1 MAKET
6 INRSGIYSRYLR
18 NAKTTGVF
26 FLGWFGIVFVLVFI
40 FKAPLN
46 DPLEF
51 CDAYQEF
58 SFGHRSIDINV
69 SEISSAAYLTTQ
81 MMFANGDVTSTCH
94 PLLQLLRLFVS
105 WTLPILGILAIMR
118 SLRIRIW
125 LWLRKRFLF
134 FSNTDLVLVIGLG
147 AKGFEILQSEKLLK
161 AKRKVSLAVLE
172 LSPENTYISNA
183 ENLGADVWIGD
194 GLSPIDLSVICWK
207 RPSKIWIMTSDSI
220 LNLKILDQVSS
231 IYKYKDDS
239 SPERLNVYANI
250 EEPALLREAS
260 AIGSL
265 NQDQENYWT
274 HLVNLEESSAAWLI
288 KNHPLQMQ
296 NERLPRVLIVGLGRS
311 GRAILKEILLMC
323 HFSDSAKNV
332 GKKTFLELDQMS
344 AADVAELNLPEVV
357 VIDVDVQAKDKLL
370 EELPFLN
377 RYIQD
382 VSPFI
387 SIKFHNKNANNLT
400 FHEYLLVR
408 NEVPFTHVFIA
419 IGDEIKNFTF
429 AEKVYSWEMINSS
442 NPIPHIVPFFYD
454 QNVANWNSV
463 GRAKNLHAPGISP
476 YFIFDTFSSD
486 ALRWFELIR
495 KTAERINLAHNVDSM
510 WSKISEFDRRSSEA
524 TARFAFNRDFKLSLI
539 EDGYIYSSK
548 AESFSDDVNSEIEH
562 RRWNAFMLSENI
574 DVIDGSYES
583 RINQKVQTQRGV
595 CIELRK
601 IAKVHHNIVNY
612 LKIDEDTKNKDRN
625 IVSSHQKRNT

>member
-18 NAKTTGVF
+18 NAKTSGVF

-40 FKAPLN
+40 FKSPLN
-46 DPLEF
+46 EPLEF
-51 CDAYQEF
+51 CDTYQEF
-58 SFGHRSIDINV
+58 SIGHRSIDINA

-105 WTLPILGILAIMR
+105 WTLPVLGLLALMR
-118 SLRIRIW
+118 SVRIRIW
-125 LWLRKRFLF
+125 LLLRKRFLF

-161 AKRKVSLAVLE
+161 ANKRVYLAVLE
-172 LSPENTYISNA
+172 LNPENTYISNA

-231 IYKYKDDS
+231 IFKEDS

-265 NQDQENYWT
+265 NQDEDNYWT

-296 NERLPRVLIVGLGRS
+296 NDHLPRVLIVGLGRS

-323 HFSDSAKNV
+323 HFSDSAENV
-332 GKKTFLELDQMS
+332 GKKTFQELDQMS
-344 AADVAELNLPEVV
+344 AADVAKLNLPEVV
-357 VIDVDVQAKDKLL
+357 VIDVDVASKVKLL

-382 VSPFI
+382 VSPFM
-387 SIKFHNKNANNLT
+387 SIKFLNKNANNLT
-400 FHEYLLVR
+400 FHEYLLLR
-408 NEVPFTHVFIA
+408 DEVPFTHVFIA
-419 IGDEIKNFTF
+419 VGDEIKNFTF

-454 QNVANWNSV
+454 QNVVNWNSV

-486 ALRWFELIR
+486 ALKWFELIR
-495 KTAERINLAHNVDSM
+495 KTAVQINLAHNVASM

-524 TARFAFNRDFKLSLI
+524 TARFAFNRDFKLSEI
-539 EDGYIYSSK
+539 EDCSIDSSK
-548 AESFSDDVNSEIEH
+548 AESFSNEVNSEIEH

-574 DVIDGSYES
+574 DVIDGLYES
-583 RINQKVQTQRGV
+583 LINNKVRTQSGV

-601 IAKVHHNIVNY
+601 IAKVHHNILNY
-612 LKIDEDTKNKDRN
+612 LKINNEAKDKDRN
-625 IVSSHQKRNT
+625 IVSYHQK

>member
-6 INRSGIYSRYLR
+6 INRVGIYSRYLR
-18 NAKTTGVF
+18 NAKTSSIF

-46 DPLEF
+46 EPLQF
-51 CDAYQEF
+51 CDTYQEF
-58 SFGHRSIDINV
+58 SFGHRSIELNA

-81 MMFANGDVTSTCH
+81 MMFANGEVTATCH
-94 PLLQLLRLFVS
+94 PLLQVLRLLVS
-105 WTLPILGILAIMR
+105 WTLPVLGLLALMR

-125 LWLRKRFLF
+125 LWLRKTHAYFLPT
-134 FSNTDLVLVIGLG
+134 SDLVLVIGLG
-147 AKGFEILQSEKLLK
+147 TKGFEILQSEKLLK
-161 AKRKVSLAVLE
+161 AKKKVSLAVLE
-172 LSPENTYISNA
+172 LSPDNTYISNA
-183 ENLGADVWIGD
+183 ENLGADVWVGD
-194 GLSPIDLSVICWK
+194 GLSQIDLSVICWK

-231 IYKYKDDS
+231 IYKNKDES

-265 NQDQENYWT
+265 NQDEDNYWT

-296 NERLPRVLIVGLGRS
+296 NDCLPRVLIVGLGRS

-323 HFSDSAKNV
+323 HFSDSADNV
-332 GKKTFLELDQMS
+332 GKKTFQELDQMS
-344 AADVAELNLPEVV
+344 AADVSKLNLPEVV
-357 VIDVDVQAKDKLL
+357 VIDVDVEAKDKLL

-382 VSPFI
+382 VSPFM
-387 SIKFHNKNANNLT
+387 SIKFRNKNANNLT

-408 NEVPFTHVFIA
+408 DEVPFTHVFIA

-454 QNVANWNSV
+454 QNVVSWNSV
-463 GRAKNLHAPGISP
+463 GRAKNLNASGISP
-476 YFIFDTFSSD
+476 YFCFDTFSSD
-486 ALRWFELIR
+486 ALKWFELIR
-495 KTAERINLAHNVDSM
+495 ETAEKINRAHKADSR
-510 WSKISEFDRRSSEA
+510 WSEISEFDRRSSEA
-524 TARFAFNRDFKLSLI
+524 TARFAFNRDVKLSES
-539 EDGYIYSSK
+539 EDGSSYNSR
-548 AESFSDDVNSEIEH
+548 AESSSDEVNSEIEH

-574 DVIDGSYES
+574 AVIDGSYES
-583 RINQKVQTQRGV
+583 RINLKEKSQSGI

-601 IAKVHHNIVNY
+601 IAKVHHNILNY
-612 LKIDEDTKNKDRN
+612 FKINEETKDKDRK
-625 IVSSHQKRNT
+625 IISYHQK

>member
-1 MAKET
+1 M
-6 INRSGIYSRYLR
+6 YSRYLR
-18 NAKTTGVF
+18 DAKTSGVF

-40 FKAPLN
+40 FKAPLKE
-46 DPLEF
+46 PLEF
-51 CDAYQEF
+51 CDIYQEF
-58 SFGHRSIDINV
+58 SFGHRSIDINA

-94 PLLQLLRLFVS
+94 PLLQILRLFVS
-105 WTLPILGILAIMR
+105 WTLPVLGILAIMR

-161 AKRKVSLAVLE
+161 AKKKVSLAVLE
-172 LSPENTYISNA
+172 LSPDNTYISNA

-231 IYKYKDDS
+231 IYKKNKYKS

-265 NQDQENYWT
+265 NQDEDNYWT

-288 KNHPLQMQ
+288 KNHPLQIQ
-296 NERLPRVLIVGLGRS
+296 NDRLPRVLIVGLGRS

-332 GKKTFLELDQMS
+332 GKKTFQELDQMS
-344 AADVAELNLPEVV
+344 AADVAKLNLPEVV
-357 VIDVDVQAKDKLL
+357 VIDVDVKAKDKLL

-382 VSPFI
+382 VSPFM
-387 SIKFHNKNANNLT
+387 SIKFRNENANNMT
-400 FHEYLLVR
+400 FDEYLLVR
-408 NEVPFTHVFIA
+408 DKVPFTHVFIA

-429 AEKVYSWEMINSS
+429 AEKVYSWEKINSS
-442 NPIPHIVPFFYD
+442 NPFPHIVPFFYD
-454 QNVANWNSV
+454 QNVVHWNSV
-463 GRAKNLHAPGISP
+463 GRAKNLHSPGISP
-476 YFIFDTFSSD
+476 YFCFDTFSSD
-486 ALRWFELIR
+486 ALKWFELIR
-495 KTAERINLAHNVDSM
+495 KTAEQINLAHNAKSK

-524 TARFAFNRDFKLSLI
+524 TARFALNRDVKLSLS
-539 EDGYIYSSK
+539 EEGSSYN
-548 AESFSDDVNSEIEH
+548 AIVESSSDEIKSEVEH
-562 RRWNAFMLSENI
+562 RRWNAFMLLENVA
-574 DVIDGSYES
+574 VIDRSFES
-583 RINQKVQTQRGV
+583 PESPVNKMEKTESNTD
-595 CIELRK
+595 IELRK
-601 IAKVHHNIVNY
+601 IAKVHYNIFNY
-612 LKIDEDTKNKDRN
+612 LNINEQSKDKDRK
-625 IVSSHQKRNT
+625 IISYHQK

>member
-6 INRSGIYSRYLR
+6 INRTGMYSRYLR
-18 NAKTTGVF
+18 DAKTSGVF
-26 FLGWFGIVFVLVFI
+26 FLGWFVIVFVLVFI
-40 FKAPLN
+40 FKAPPHE
-46 DPLEF
+46 PLQF
-51 CDAYQEF
+51 CGTHQEF
-58 SFGHRSIDINV
+58 SFGHRSIELNA

-81 MMFANGDVTSTCH
+81 MMFANGDVTATCH
-94 PLLQLLRLFVS
+94 PLLQVLRLLVS
-105 WTLPILGILAIMR
+105 WTLPVFGLLALMR

-125 LWLRKRFLF
+125 LWLRKTHAHFLPT
-134 FSNTDLVLVIGLG
+134 SDLVLVIGLG

-161 AKRKVSLAVLE
+161 AKKKVSLAVLE
-172 LSPENTYISNA
+172 LSPDNAYISNA

-194 GLSPIDLSVICWK
+194 GLSPIDLLVICWK
-207 RPSKIWIMTSDSI
+207 KPSKIWIMTSDSI
-220 LNLKILDQVSS
+220 LNLKILDQVSF
-231 IYKYKDDS
+231 IYKEVS

-265 NQDQENYWT
+265 NQDEDNYWT

-288 KNHPLQMQ
+288 KNHPLQIQ
-296 NERLPRVLIVGLGRS
+296 NDRLPRVLIVGLGRS

-332 GKKTFLELDQMS
+332 GKKTFQELDQMS
-344 AADVAELNLPEVV
+344 AADVAKLNLPEVV
-357 VIDVDVQAKDKLL
+357 VIDVDVESKVKLL

-382 VSPFI
+382 VSPFM
-387 SIKFHNKNANNLT
+387 SIKFRNENANNMT
-400 FHEYLLVR
+400 FDEYLLVR
-408 NEVPFTHVFIA
+408 DKVPFTHVFIA

-454 QNVANWNSV
+454 QNVVSWNSV
-463 GRAKNLHAPGISP
+463 GRAKNLNASGISP
-476 YFIFDTFSSD
+476 YFCFDTFSSD
-486 ALRWFELIR
+486 ALKWFEHIR
-495 KTAERINLAHNVDSM
+495 ETAEKINRAHKTDSR
-510 WSKISEFDRRSSEA
+510 WSEISEFDRRSSEA
-524 TARFAFNRDFKLSLI
+524 TARFAFNRDVKLSES
-539 EDGYIYSSK
+539 EDGSSYNSR
-548 AESFSDDVNSEIEH
+548 AESSSDEVNSEIEH

-574 DVIDGSYES
+574 AVIDSSYES
-583 RINQKVQTQRGV
+583 RINLKEKTQSGV

-601 IAKVHHNIVNY
+601 IAKVHHNILNY
-612 LKIDEDTKNKDRN
+612 LKINEETKDKDRN
-625 IVSSHQKRNT
+625 IVSYHQK

>member
-6 INRSGIYSRYLR
+6 INRAGVYSRYLR
-18 NAKTTGVF
+18 NAKTSGVF

-40 FKAPLN
+40 FKTPLN
-46 DPLEF
+46 EPLQF
-51 CDAYQEF
+51 CGTHQEF
-58 SFGHRSIDINV
+58 SFGHRFIEINA

-81 MMFANGDVTSTCH
+81 MIFANGDVTATCH
-94 PLLQLLRLFVS
+94 PLLQVLRLLVS
-105 WTLPILGILAIMR
+105 WTLPVLGLLALMR
-118 SLRIRIW
+118 SVRIRIL
-125 LWLRKRFLF
+125 LWLRQKFRF

-161 AKRKVSLAVLE
+161 DEKKVSLAVLE
-172 LSPENTYISNA
+172 LSTDNTYISSA

-220 LNLKILDQVSS
+220 LNLKILDQVGS
-231 IYKYKDDS
+231 IYKHKEHP

-265 NQDQENYWT
+265 NQDEDNYWT

-288 KNHPLQMQ
+288 KNHPLQIQ
-296 NERLPRVLIVGLGRS
+296 NDRLPRVLIVGLGRS

-323 HFSDSAKNV
+323 HFPDSADYV
-332 GKKTFLELDQMS
+332 GKKTFQELDQMS
-344 AADVAELNLPEVV
+344 AADVAKLNLPEVV
-357 VIDVDVQAKDKLL
+357 VIDVDVEAKDKLL

-377 RYIQD
+377 RYIQG
-382 VSPFI
+382 VSPFM
-387 SIKFHNKNANNLT
+387 SIKFRNKNANNLT

-408 NEVPFTHVFIA
+408 DEVPFTHVFIA

-454 QNVANWNSV
+454 QNVVSWNSV
-463 GRAKNLHAPGISP
+463 GRAKNLNASGISP
-476 YFIFDTFSSD
+476 YFCFDTFSSD
-486 ALRWFELIR
+486 ALKWFELIR
-495 KTAERINLAHNVDSM
+495 ETAEKINRAHKADSR
-510 WSKISEFDRRSSEA
+510 WSEISEFDRRSSEA
-524 TARFAFNRDFKLSLI
+524 TARFAFNRDVKLS
-539 EDGYIYSSK
+539 ESEVGSSYNSR
-548 AESFSDDVNSEIEH
+548 AESSSDEVNSEIEH

-574 DVIDGSYES
+574 AVIDGSYES
-583 RINQKVQTQRGV
+583 RINLKEKTQSGV

-601 IAKVHHNIVNY
+601 IAKVHHNILNY
-612 LKIDEDTKNKDRN
+612 LKINEETKDKDRN
-625 IVSSHQKRNT
+625 IISYHQK

>member
-1 MAKET
+1 MAKEP
-6 INRSGIYSRYLR
+6 INRAGMYSRYLR
-18 NAKTTGVF
+18 DAKTSGVF

-40 FKAPLN
+40 FKAPLKE
-46 DPLEF
+46 PLEF
-51 CDAYQEF
+51 CDIYQEF
-58 SFGHRSIDINV
+58 SFGHRSIDINA

-94 PLLQLLRLFVS
+94 PLLQILRLFVS
-105 WTLPILGILAIMR
+105 WTLPVLGILAIMR

-147 AKGFEILQSEKLLK
+147 AKGFEILQSEKLINANK
-161 AKRKVSLAVLE
+161 KVSLAVLE

-194 GLSPIDLSVICWK
+194 GLSPIDLLVICWK

-231 IYKYKDDS
+231 IYKEVS

-265 NQDQENYWT
+265 NQDEDNYWT

-296 NERLPRVLIVGLGRS
+296 NDRLPRVLIVGLGRS

-323 HFSDSAKNV
+323 HFSDSAKNI
-332 GKKTFLELDQMS
+332 GKKTFHELDQMS
-344 AADVAELNLPEVV
+344 AEKVAQLNLPEVV
-357 VIDVDVQAKDKLL
+357 VIDVDVKAKDKLL

-382 VSPFI
+382 VSPFM
-387 SIKFHNKNANNLT
+387 SIKFRNENANNMT
-400 FHEYLLVR
+400 FDEYLLVR
-408 NEVPFTHVFIA
+408 DKVPFTHVFIA

-454 QNVANWNSV
+454 QNVVSWNSV
-463 GRAKNLHAPGISP
+463 GRAKNLNASGISP
-476 YFIFDTFSSD
+476 YFCFDTFSSD
-486 ALRWFELIR
+486 ALKWFEHIR
-495 KTAERINLAHNVDSM
+495 ETAEKINRAHNTDSR
-510 WSKISEFDRRSSEA
+510 WSEISEFDRRSSEA
-524 TARFAFNRDFKLSLI
+524 TARFAFNRDVKLSEI
-539 EDGYIYSSK
+539 EDGSSYNSR
-548 AESFSDDVNSEIEH
+548 AESSSAEVNSEIEH

-574 DVIDGSYES
+574 AVIDSSYES
-583 RINQKVQTQRGV
+583 RINLKEKTQSGV

-601 IAKVHHNIVNY
+601 IAKVHHNILNY
-612 LKIDEDTKNKDRN
+612 LKINEDTKDKDRN
-625 IVSSHQKRNT
+625 IVSYHQK

>member
-6 INRSGIYSRYLR
+6 INRVGIYSRYLR
-18 NAKTTGVF
+18 NAKTSGVF
-26 FLGWFGIVFVLVFI
+26 FLGWFGIVFVLIFI

-51 CDAYQEF
+51 CDTYQEF
-58 SFGHRSIDINV
+58 SFGHRSIDINA

-94 PLLQLLRLFVS
+94 PLLQILRLLVS
-105 WTLPILGILAIMR
+105 WTLPVLGLLALMR

-125 LWLRKRFLF
+125 LWLRKTHAYFLP
-134 FSNTDLVLVIGLG
+134 TGDLVLVIGLG
-147 AKGFEILQSEKLLK
+147 TKGFEILQSEKLLK
-161 AKRKVSLAVLE
+161 AKKKVSLAVLE
-172 LSPENTYISNA
+172 LSPDNTYISNA

-194 GLSPIDLSVICWK
+194 GLSQIDLSVICWK

-231 IYKYKDDS
+231 IYKEVS

-265 NQDQENYWT
+265 NQDEDNYWT

-296 NERLPRVLIVGLGRS
+296 NDCLPRVLIVGLGRS

-323 HFSDSAKNV
+323 HFSDSAKNI
-332 GKKTFLELDQMS
+332 GKKTFHELDQMS
-344 AADVAELNLPEVV
+344 AVDVAKFNLPEVV
-357 VIDVDVQAKDKLL
+357 VIDVDVEAKAKLL

-382 VSPFI
+382 VSPFM
-387 SIKFHNKNANNLT
+387 SIKFRNENANNLT
-400 FHEYLLVR
+400 FHEYLRVR
-408 NEVPFTHVFIA
+408 DKVPFTHVFIA

-429 AEKVYSWEMINSS
+429 AEKVYSWEKINSS
-442 NPIPHIVPFFYD
+442 NPFPHIVPFFYD
-454 QNVANWNSV
+454 QNVVHWNSV
-463 GRAKNLHAPGISP
+463 GRAKNLHSPGISP
-476 YFIFDTFSSD
+476 YFCFDTFSSD
-486 ALRWFELIR
+486 ALKWFELIR
-495 KTAERINLAHNVDSM
+495 KTAEQINLAHNAKSK

-524 TARFAFNRDFKLSLI
+524 TARFALYRDVKLSLS
-539 EDGYIYSSK
+539 EEGSSYN
-548 AESFSDDVNSEIEH
+548 AIVESSSDEIKSEVEH
-562 RRWNAFMLSENI
+562 RRWNAFMLLENVA
-574 DVIDGSYES
+574 VIDRSFES
-583 RINQKVQTQRGV
+583 PESPVNKMEKTESNTD
-595 CIELRK
+595 IELRK
-601 IAKVHHNIVNY
+601 IAKVHYNIFNY
-612 LKIDEDTKNKDRN
+612 LNINEQSKDKDRK
-625 IVSSHQKRNT
+625 IISYHQK